1 MFLGNFLLDC
11 VCVERYKA
19 EKKEKLQQLPKLGV
33 SEKIKKPKK
42 SKKLNCE
49 KKSIKILKK
58 PIGSVRFWFYKTK
71 TKKTEPKP
79 KKIRKKTESNQ
90 FLS

>member
-1 MFLGNFLLDC
+1 VSAWKDT
-11 VCVERYKA
+11 KQ
-19 EKKEKLQQLPKLGV
+19 EKKKTPATTEKLGV
-33 SEKIKKPKK
+33 SKKIKKPRK